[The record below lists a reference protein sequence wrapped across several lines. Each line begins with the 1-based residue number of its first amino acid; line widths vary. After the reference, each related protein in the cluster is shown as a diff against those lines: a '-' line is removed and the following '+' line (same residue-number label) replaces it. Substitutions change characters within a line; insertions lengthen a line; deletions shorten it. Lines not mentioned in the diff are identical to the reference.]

1 MNLKG
6 IVYNQKDNIQINEFE
21 RGCVQLKSS
30 KQLNALKPKRHFT
43 NQ

>member
-6 IVYNQKDNIQINEFE
+6 VVYNQKDNLRINEFE

-30 KQLNALKPKRHFT
+30 KQLNALKPKRQFT
-43 NQ
+43 N